1 MINDLI
7 KFANDLDERGLKEEA
22 DVLDSIIQNLKG
34 QGRPQVD
41 DPSNVIDN
49 LEDIFASIDEAFE
62 LLKANADNYNA
73 YVGDDKRAKKF
84 LEHSFNKMGKAR
96 GPLTKLRLLRNFASL
111 INKSKET
118 IK

>member
-1 MINDLI
+1 MINELI

-22 DVLDSIIQNLKG
+22 DVLDGIIQNLKG

-62 LLKANADNYNA
+62 LLKANADNYKG
-73 YVGDDKRAKKF
+73 YVDNKNIDKF
-84 LEHSFNKMGKAR
+84 FQYSFNKVKEANT
-96 GPLTKLRLLRNFASL
+96 PLAKLRLLRNFATL
-111 INKSKET
+111 VKKSKGI